1 MLVLWRKYPI
11 YPLQGFRW
19 QILALSRYV
28 ILAARPLRNAGLTL
42 RLWIL
47 GFCFAPTIATACR
60 PQNTPPIEYD
70 KVSLVS
76 PRKIGRITQQL
87 RMALRHLRSS

>member
-11 YPLQGFRW
+11 YPRAHVHMNSKATPRVP
-19 QILALSRYV
+19 LADSRSV
-28 ILAARPLRNAGLTL
+28 S
-42 RLWIL
+42 
-47 GFCFAPTIATACR
+47 
-60 PQNTPPIEYD
+60 NTPPIEYD